1 MSHGN
6 KSSDPRASSAFCP
19 SSDNRSRG
27 ALEAAVAEMIAAPL
41 ESVSRAWEAQMGP
54 QFVAS
59 LRDLAV
65 GLVAAEAGETVI
77 APVERQDLAEALE
90 REVVLAQV
98 AALGMGSA
106 LVLVLLRAALVEPV
120 GPAALAKKAGALR
133 AVKALVACPAPLSP
147 EAALAARMASHLEAL
162 CWAAE
167 STVGQEALV
176 AAGQTCREVFGL
188 AAQSNY
194 LELVTQPGVL
204 RLVPPT
210 AGSCAAGSGSFE

>member
-1 MSHGN
+1 MFHGN
-6 KSSDPRASSAFCP
+6 KWSDPRASSASCP
-19 SSDNRSRG
+19 SSDSRSRG
-27 ALEAAVAEMIAAPL
+27 AHEAAVEEMIAAPL

-65 GLVAAEAGETVI
+65 ALVAEEAGETVV
-77 APVERQDLAEALE
+77 APVEPQVLAAVLE

-106 LVLVLLRAALVEPV
+106 MVLALLWAAPVEAA
-120 GPAALAKKAGALR
+120 GPAALAKKATVLR
-133 AVKALVACPAPLSP
+133 AVKALAACPAPLSP
-147 EAALAARMASHLEAL
+147 EVALAARMACHLETL

-167 STVGQEALV
+167 SAVGQEALV

-188 AAQSNY
+188 VAQSSY
-194 LELVTQPGVL
+194 SVPVL
-204 RLVPPT
+204 RPGAPQSEPPAAANDEVDSVPY
-210 AGSCAAGSGSFE
+210 E